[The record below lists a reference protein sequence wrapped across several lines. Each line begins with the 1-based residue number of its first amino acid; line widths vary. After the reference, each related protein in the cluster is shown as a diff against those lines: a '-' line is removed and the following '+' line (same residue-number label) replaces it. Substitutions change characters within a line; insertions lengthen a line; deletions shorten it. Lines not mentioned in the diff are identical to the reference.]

1 MKRLVLLL
9 ASFALASA
17 GAAEAKGPSSARI
30 EGPGL
35 DKPIR
40 LSGDAESNNATAS
53 PFYRFVQDVGFF
65 PAVFC
70 CQQPNPMLPTAPKG
84 ALGPKYT
91 IVYTVPGP
99 ESKLYRVTQR
109 LYPYASGGPL
119 VHTASGQRIFGT
131 MRTSGGWFRA
141 EPTLN
146 SRLVS
151 LGLPAKEPGSS
162 GLSGGAWAGIGVGG
176 LFALSLGAFL
186 TRRRTR

>member
-1 MKRLVLLL
+1 
-9 ASFALASA
+9 
-17 GAAEAKGPSSARI
+17 
-30 EGPGL
+30 
-35 DKPIR
+35 
-40 LSGDAESNNATAS
+40 
-53 PFYRFVQDVGFF
+53 VQEVGFF

-99 ESKLYRVTQR
+99 ESKLYRVTQG
-109 LYPYASGGPL
+109 LYPYASGGPV
-119 VHTASGQRIFGT
+119 VHTAPGQRIFGT

-162 GLSGGAWAGIGVGG
+162 GLSGGAWAGIGVSG

-186 TRRRTR
+186 TRRR

>member
-9 ASFALASA
+9 ASIALVSA
-17 GAAEAKGPSSARI
+17 GAADAKGPSSAQI

-40 LSGDAESNNATAS
+40 LSGDAESNDATAS
-53 PFYRFVQDVGFF
+53 PFYRFVQEVGFF

-70 CQQPNPMLPTAPKG
+70 CQQPNPMLPAAPKG

-91 IVYTVPGP
+91 IVYAVPGP
-99 ESKLYRVTQR
+99 ESKLYRIRQE
-109 LYPYASGGPL
+109 LYPHASGGPL
-119 VHTASGQRIFGT
+119 VHTVPGQRIFGT
-131 MRTSGGWFRA
+131 MQTSGGWFRA
-141 EPTLN
+141 EPSLN
-146 SRLVS
+146 SRLIS

-176 LFALSLGAFL
+176 LFALGLGAFF
-186 TRRRTR
+186 TRRRIQ